1 MSEDTDADTD
11 VVTEGDPRAVYDAL
25 RERIGDVL
33 VGYEDVVRQLTV
45 AILSNGNVLLE
56 GVPGVAKTTTARLFA
71 QASGLQYQ
79 RVQMTPDV
87 LPADIVGTNVYR
99 EDTGEFEVR
108 RGPVFT
114 NVLLADEINR
124 ATPKTQSALI
134 ESMREQTATIEGE
147 SLPLPQPFLV
157 IATQNPIEY
166 EGTYA
171 LPQAQRDR
179 FLFNT
184 IMDVPPRTVEKT
196 VLERFTADPTLGPEG
211 IEPAVTPSA
220 ISEAREV
227 ARAVHVG
234 SRIHDYI
241 LDLLTATRTSP
252 ATDHGGSPRAAL
264 ALAQASQARAAIA
277 DRSYVVPS
285 DIRELA
291 KPVLRHRLV
300 LNTEANIGGQTADEL
315 ITELLETVET
325 PEADLVEPGPEP
337 AKD

>member
-1 MSEDTDADTD
+1 MSEDADT
-11 VVTEGDPRAVYDAL
+11 VTEGDPKTVYDAL
-25 RERIGDVL
+25 RERVDDVL

-45 AILSNGNVLLE
+45 AVLSNGNVLLE
-56 GVPGVAKTTTARLFA
+56 GVPGVAKTTAARLFA
-71 QASGLQYQ
+71 RASGLQYR

-87 LPADIVGTNVYR
+87 LPADITGTHVYR
-99 EDTGEFEVR
+99 EDSGEFEVR

-124 ATPKTQSALI
+124 ATPKAQSALI

-179 FLFNT
+179 FLFKT
-184 IMDVPPRTVEKT
+184 VMDVPSRAVEKT
-196 VLERFTADPTLGPEG
+196 VLERFTADPTLDPER
-211 IEPAVTPSA
+211 IEPAVTPAA
-220 ISEAREV
+220 ISEARET

-241 LDLLTATRTSP
+241 LDLLTATRESP

-264 ALAQASQARAAIA
+264 ALAHASQARAAIA
-277 DRSYVVPS
+277 DRSYVVPG

-291 KPVLRHRLV
+291 APTLRHRLV
-300 LNTEANIGGQTADEL
+300 LNAEASMGGQTTDEL
-315 ITELLETVET
+315 IAELLETVET
-325 PEADLVEPGPEP
+325 PEADLVEPEPEP
-337 AKD
+337 AES